1 MPASRGRGAGRGA
14 GRDAGLAK
22 PKRQVTKK
30 RKPKSEAVHAPGSGV
45 DLCGCKVGAGTC
57 AKPEGHAAREK
68 AIGAVTCHRSWKGAE
83 KQLLGLLARQR
94 KPVKIL
100 AAPNQPAASAE
111 VMSDRNGLAVI
122 LKTLANA
129 REYVKIALKRDPKTS
144 TAASG
149 MPWQEGLDGWKAAP
163 ILEMHGREEVKPAD
177 FLEDTKGSYQVEACQ
192 SLHKQQLNN
201 GEKAR
206 PGLSQMML

>member
-68 AIGAVTCHRSWKGAE
+68 AIGARTQHQSWEGAE
-83 KQLLGLLARQR
+83 KLRTHVRRVGLNLGAAGQR

-100 AAPNQPAASAE
+100 YAPTTA
-111 VMSDRNGLAVI
+111 
-122 LKTLANA
+122 
-129 REYVKIALKRDPKTS
+129 TS
-144 TAASG
+144 PLTAT
-149 MPWQEGLDGWKAAP
+149 E
-163 ILEMHGREEVKPAD
+163 
-177 FLEDTKGSYQVEACQ
+177 
-192 SLHKQQLNN
+192 
-201 GEKAR
+201 
-206 PGLSQMML
+206 

>member
-68 AIGAVTCHRSWKGAE
+68 AIGAATRHRSWKGSE
-83 KQLLGLLARQR
+83 KQLLSLLTGQQR

-111 VMSDRNGLAVI
+111 VMSDRNGLADI

-129 REYVKIALKRDPKTS
+129 QEYSRAVDL
-144 TAASG
+144 
-149 MPWQEGLDGWKAAP
+149 
-163 ILEMHGREEVKPAD
+163 
-177 FLEDTKGSYQVEACQ
+177 
-192 SLHKQQLNN
+192 
-201 GEKAR
+201 
-206 PGLSQMML
+206 